1 MVSPCC
7 LPPPAAPSP
16 LVGVERGEAGAQR
29 AQHAAVPVPPAAPLA
44 PLAPGGKPSPGNPG
58 KPGLPPSF
66 LMIIPIGSMVLLYM
80 VTWIPSY
87 SPNVSI
93 YTSTMD
99 PMGMIIK
106 IVSMILMNISDIYS
120 SSTIKIYCDVK
131 KIDLC
136 ENHHELT
143 LGTQASANLRKDESS
158 SMFMHSAQRT
168 RLASKRQPSQLP
180 SKNPAHTNPKS
191 SFNIVKH
198 IHSPTIPPNY
208 QLTQKKYI

>member
-1 MVSPCC
+1 M
-7 LPPPAAPSP
+7 LPAPTGCASP
-16 LVGVERGEAGAQR
+16 LVGVERAEAGGATGATRRR
-29 AQHAAVPVPPAAPLA
+29 ARAACCSSCSSCSWRKTITREPREARVTPQFFDDHSHRIHGAAIY
-44 PLAPGGKPSPGNPG
+44 GN
-58 KPGLPPSF
+58 
-66 LMIIPIGSMVLLYM
+66 
-80 VTWIPSY
+80 
-87 SPNVSI
+87 
-93 YTSTMD
+93 MD
-99 PMGMIIK
+99 PII
-106 IVSMILMNISDIYS
+106 IAPMLAYIPAPWILWEWSSRLFPMILMNISDIYNS

-198 IHSPTIPPNY
+198 IHSPTIPSNY
-208 QLTQKKYI
+208 QLTQKNTYN